1 MGHALK
7 NTRCIFH
14 ANIGPDGAERGN
26 VFSPANSLHGGFTHF
41 GPFQANRDVARC
53 INYRVLGSRGAVD
66 GPFDGAYHRQQ
77 NDTLIAKRCR
87 LLKNMAEKRKHP
99 CKKKLG
105 VLGGGMGGPGGGV
118 SDKMRSKST
127 VAFRTMP
134 GKRQPGDIE
143 IRVGCLAGN
152 GLGASRVESTTLP
165 TAQAIVSAPME

>member
-77 NDTLIAKRCR
+77 KDTFIVKKKRCR
-87 LLKNMAEKRKHP
+87 QLKNVARKRKQP
-99 CKKKLG
+99 WSGKQFGGCFGGLG
-105 VLGGGMGGPGGGV
+105 PSGGGEGC
-118 SDKMRSKST
+118 
-127 VAFRTMP
+127 RT
-134 GKRQPGDIE
+134 
-143 IRVGCLAGN
+143 
-152 GLGASRVESTTLP
+152 
-165 TAQAIVSAPME
+165 

>member
-99 CKKKLG
+99 CKKNFGG
-105 VLGGGMGGPGGGV
+105 VWAGGSGGPRGWSVGQDAIDIHRRLQNNAWETTAGGY
-118 SDKMRSKST
+118 
-127 VAFRTMP
+127 
-134 GKRQPGDIE
+134 
-143 IRVGCLAGN
+143 
-152 GLGASRVESTTLP
+152 
-165 TAQAIVSAPME
+165 